1 MIGELKDTN
10 IKLKRIF
17 IEPKLP
23 EALEPLNKLARN
35 ILWSWNKE
43 AVDLFKSIDSE
54 RFVALNY
61 NPVALLKEV
70 GTETSDRLLKDKEFM
85 AKLKKVE
92 KDFDHYMAQ
101 KAKQKG
107 TSIAYFSMEYG
118 LHISLK
124 LYSGGLGVLAGDY
137 LKEASD
143 ENSNLVAI
151 GLLYR
156 YGYFTQGISMHGEQ
170 INNYPPQEFTKL
182 PIEPVRTSN
191 QDWLKVPINLPGRT
205 VQAKVWKLP
214 VGRVDLYL
222 LDTDFDENS
231 WEDRQLTHHLYGGDN
246 EHRLKQEILLGIGG
260 VRVLNALGVKADVYH
275 CNEGHA
281 AFNGLERLSDYLH
294 QENLS
299 FTEALEMVRATSLF
313 TTHTPVP
320 AGHDYFTEDLLR
332 TYLYAYI
339 AELGISWEQFV
350 ALGRKDRDNHHEQ
363 FSMSHLAI
371 RLSQE
376 VNGVSKLHGL
386 VSQKMFNSLFPGYT
400 AQEMHIGYVTNS
412 VHYPTWIAS
421 EWHNLYTKTFGT
433 GFLRD
438 QANKE
443 YWRKIHKVPD
453 QEIMAIRDLLKKR
466 LLGYVRETIKKDFTK
481 RGESPRTIFDIT
493 NKLNDEALVFG
504 FARRFATYK
513 RAHLLFSNKERLAAL
528 VNNPDRPVIFLFAGK
543 AHPADG
549 GGQGLIRHI
558 VNISKEPEFQGKI
571 IFLENY
577 NMEMAKKLVRGV
589 DIWLNTPTRPQEAS
603 GTSGMKA
610 AMNGVM
616 NFSVLDGWWAEG
628 YRENAGWALPEERTF
643 VDQNMQDEL
652 DSESIYNIME
662 QSIIPTYFDKNED
675 GVSTKWVAY
684 IKNII
689 ADVAPEFTM
698 QRMLHDYYD
707 RFYLKLHERSQKLKV
722 KSFAPTTQLAKWRE
736 KVMHAWDAIEVLD
749 AQVMDTD
756 NHPLPT
762 GKPFEASIKLFLGS
776 LTPEEVGVEVVFF
789 KRMSENELVPQ
800 LAQELNKRDTNGH
813 TATYHCKL
821 DPKMSGVYE
830 YGFRLFPKNDLL
842 AHRQDLNLVQWLQI

>member
-1 MIGELKDTN
+1 MIGELKDTS

-23 EALEPLNKLARN
+23 EALKPLDKLARN
-35 ILWSWNKE
+35 IWWSWNKDAIE
-43 AVDLFKSIDSE
+43 LFHSIDPK
-54 RFVALNY
+54 RFAELRY
-61 NPVALLKEV
+61 NAVALLKEV
-70 GTETSDRLLKDKEFM
+70 DAATSDRLLQDKEFM

-92 KDFDHYMAQ
+92 QDFDRYM
-101 KAKQKG
+101 KQKDSRSG

-143 ENSNLVAI
+143 ENSNLVAV

-156 YGYFTQGISMHGEQ
+156 YGYFTQSISMHGDQ

-182 PIEPVRTSN
+182 PIEPVRTAS
-191 QDWLKVPINLPGRT
+191 QDWLKVSINFPGRT
-205 VQAKVWKLP
+205 VQAKVWRLP
-214 VGRVDLYL
+214 VGRIDLYL

-260 VRVLNALGVKADVYH
+260 VRVLNSLDIKADVYH

-281 AFNGLERLSDYLH
+281 AFNGLERLGDYLH
-294 QENLS
+294 QDNLS
-299 FTEALEMVRATSLF
+299 FEESLEVVRATSLF

-320 AGHDYFTEDLLR
+320 AGHDYFPESLLR

-339 AELGISWEQFV
+339 AELGISWDTFI
-350 ALGRKDRDNHHEQ
+350 ALGREDKDNVHEQ

-386 VSQKMFNSLFPGYT
+386 VSQKMFNGLFPGYT
-400 AQEMHIGYVTNS
+400 PNELHLGYVTNS
-412 VHYPTWIAS
+412 VHYPTWIAN
-421 EWHNLYTKTFGT
+421 EWDALYRETFGT

-438 QANKE
+438 QANKT
-443 YWRKIHKVPD
+443 YWRKIHQVPD
-453 QEIMAIRDLLKKR
+453 EEIMTIRRTLKKR
-466 LLGYVRETIKKDFTK
+466 LLDYVRESIQDDYTR

-493 NKLNDEALVFG
+493 NKLNDKALVFG

-513 RAHLLFSNKERLAAL
+513 RAHLLFSNPERLAAL
-528 VNNPDRPVIFLFAGK
+528 VNNPERPVIFLFAGK

-558 VNISKEPEFQGKI
+558 VNISKRPEFQGKI

-577 NMEMAKKLVRGV
+577 NMEMAKTLVQGV
-589 DIWLNTPTRPQEAS
+589 DVWLNTPTRPQEAS

-610 AMNGVM
+610 ALNGVM

-628 YRENAGWALPEERTF
+628 YRDDAGWALPEERTF
-643 VDQNMQDEL
+643 SEQNLQDEL
-652 DSESIYNIME
+652 DAESIYNIME
-662 QSIIPTYFDKNED
+662 QSIIPTYFDRDDADISE
-675 GVSTKWVAY
+675 SWVQY

-689 ADVAPEFTM
+689 AEVAPDFTM
-698 QRMLHDYYD
+698 QRMLHDYYK
-707 RFYLKLHERSQKLKV
+707 RFYLKLHERGAKLQEKN
-722 KSFAPTTQLAKWRE
+722 FAKAGQLVKWRE
-736 KVMHAWDAIEVLD
+736 KVTHAWDAVDVLD
-749 AQVMDTD
+749 SQVPDTD

-762 GKPFEASIKLFLGS
+762 GQPFEATIKVFLGS
-776 LTPEEVGVEVVFF
+776 LDPEEVGIEVVFF
-789 KRMSENELVPQ
+789 KRMSEDELVLELSEELQ
-800 LAQELNKRDTNGH
+800 LKQSNGH
-813 TATYHCKL
+813 TATYSCKV
-821 DPKMSGVYE
+821 DPKLSGVYE
-830 YGFRLFPKNDLL
+830 FGFRLFPKNELL
-842 AHRQDLNLVQWLQI
+842 ANRQDLNLVKWL

>member
-1 MIGELKDTN
+1 MIGELKDTS

-23 EALEPLNKLARN
+23 AALEPLNKLARN
-35 ILWSWNKE
+35 IWWSWNKD
-43 AVDLFKSIDSE
+43 ASDLFRSIDPE
-54 RFVALNY
+54 KFVALNY
-61 NPVALLKEV
+61 NPVALLKEIDAD
-70 GTETSDRLLKDKEFM
+70 TTKRLQEDEGFVS
-85 AKLKKVE
+85 KLKKAE
-92 KDFDHYMAQ
+92 QEFDAYMAE
-101 KAKQKG
+101 KANRKG

-143 ENSNLVAI
+143 ENSNLAAV

-182 PIEPVRTSN
+182 PIEPVRTAS
-191 QDWLKVPINLPGRT
+191 QDWLKISINLPGRT

-214 VGRVDLYL
+214 VGRIDLYL

-260 VRVLNALGVKADVYH
+260 VRVLNALGIKADVYH

-281 AFNGLERLSDYLH
+281 AFNSLERLSDYIHREDLAYD
-294 QENLS
+294 
-299 FTEALEMVRATSLF
+299 EAVEMVRATSLF

-320 AGHDYFTEDLLR
+320 AGHDYFTEGLLR

-339 AELGISWEQFV
+339 AELGVSWEQFI
-350 ALGRKDRDNHHEQ
+350 ALGRKDKDNHHEQ

-400 AQEMHIGYVTNS
+400 AEEVHIGYVTNS

-421 EWHNLYTKTFGT
+421 EWHNLYTETFGT

-438 QANKE
+438 QANKD
-443 YWRKIHKVPD
+443 YWRKIHEVPD
-453 QEIMAIRDLLKKR
+453 QKIMGIRQTLKKR
-466 LLGYVRETIKKDFTK
+466 LIDYVRETIQKDFTK

-493 NKLNDEALVFG
+493 NKLNDDALVFG

-577 NMEMAKKLVRGV
+577 NMEMAKILVRGV

-628 YRENAGWALPEERTF
+628 YREDAGWALPEERIF
-643 VDQNMQDEL
+643 ADQNMQDEL

-662 QSIIPTYFDKNED
+662 QSIIPTYFDRDDQGISSN
-675 GVSTKWVAY
+675 WVKY

-689 ADVAPEFTM
+689 AEVAPDFTM

-707 RFYLKLHERSQKLKV
+707 RFYLKLNERGDKLKQ
-722 KSFAPTTQLAKWRE
+722 KNFAVTGELVKWRE
-736 KVMHAWDAIEVLD
+736 KVSHAWEAIEILD
-749 AQVMDTD
+749 TQIMDTD

-762 GKPFEASIKLFLGS
+762 GKAFEASIKLFLGS
-776 LTPEEVGVEVVFF
+776 LTPDEVGVEVVFF
-789 KRMSENELVPQ
+789 KRKSEDELIPQ
-800 LAQELNKRDTNGH
+800 LAVELEKRESNGH

-830 YGFRLFPKNDLL
+830 YGFRLFPKHELL
-842 AHRQDLNLVQWLQI
+842 AHRQDLNLVQWLSI

>member
-1 MIGELKDTN
+1 MIGELKDTS

-23 EALEPLNKLARN
+23 KALEPLNKLAHN
-35 ILWSWNKE
+35 IWWSWNKD
-43 AVDLFKSIDSE
+43 ASDLFASIDPVK
-54 RFVALNY
+54 FVELNY

-70 GTETSDRLLKDKEFM
+70 DATTSERLLKDKTFM
-85 AKLKKVE
+85 SKLKKVE
-92 KDFDHYMAQ
+92 QEFDRYMGEKDAR
-101 KAKQKG
+101 KG

-143 ENSNLVAI
+143 ENSNLVAV

-170 INNYPPQEFTKL
+170 LNNYPPQEFTKL
-182 PIEPVRTSN
+182 PIEPVRTAN
-191 QDWLKVPINLPGRT
+191 QDWLKVSINLPDRT

-214 VGRVDLYL
+214 VGRIDLYL
-222 LDTDFDENS
+222 LDTDFDDNS
-231 WEDRQLTHHLYGGDN
+231 WEDRSLTHHLYGGDN

-281 AFNGLERLSDYLH
+281 AFNGLERLGDYLH

-299 FTEALEMVRATSLF
+299 YPEALEMVRATSLF

-320 AGHDYFTEDLLR
+320 AGHDYFTEELMR
-332 TYLYAYI
+332 PYLYAYI
-339 AELGISWEQFV
+339 AELGIPWSQFI
-350 ALGRKDRDNHHEQ
+350 ALGRKDADNMHEQ

-400 AQEMHIGYVTNS
+400 APELHLGYVTNS
-412 VHYPTWIAS
+412 IHYPTWIAN
-421 EWHNLYTKTFGT
+421 EWHQLYTKTFGT
-433 GFLRD
+433 KFLRD
-438 QANKE
+438 QANKT
-443 YWRKIHKVPD
+443 YWRKIRQVPD
-453 QEIMAIRDLLKKR
+453 QDIMAIRRTLKKR
-466 LLGYVRETIKKDFTK
+466 LLDYVRKTIQEDFTK

-493 NKLNDEALVFG
+493 NKLNDDALVFG

-549 GGQGLIRHI
+549 GGQSLIRHI

-571 IFLENY
+571 IFLQNY
-577 NMEMAKKLVRGV
+577 NMEMAKTLVQGV
-589 DIWLNTPTRPQEAS
+589 DVWLNTPTRPQEAS

-628 YRENAGWALPEERTF
+628 YRETAGWALPEERTF
-643 VDQNMQDEL
+643 GEQNLQDEL
-652 DSESIYNIME
+652 DAESLYNIME
-662 QSIIPTYFDKNED
+662 QSIIPTYFDQEED
-675 GVSTKWVAY
+675 GISPSWVGY
-684 IKNII
+684 IKEII
-689 ADVAPEFTM
+689 AEVAPEFTM
-698 QRMLHDYYD
+698 QRMLHDYYN
-707 RFYLKLHERSQKLKV
+707 RFYLKLEKRGKALKAKKYAETGKLV
-722 KSFAPTTQLAKWRE
+722 KWRE
-736 KVMHAWDAIEVLD
+736 KVNHAWDAIEVLD
-749 AQVMDTD
+749 TKVLDTD

-762 GKPFEASIKLFLGS
+762 GQAFEASIKVFLGS
-776 LTPEEVGVEVVFF
+776 LAAEDIGIEVVFF
-789 KRMSENELVPQ
+789 KRKSENELVPQ
-800 LAQELNKRDTNGH
+800 LAEELKLKQVNGH
-813 TATYHCKL
+813 TATYVCKV
-821 DPKMSGVYE
+821 DPKVSGVYE
-830 YGFRLFPKNDLL
+830 YGFRMFPKNELL
-842 AHRQDLNLVQWLQI
+842 AHRQDLNLVQWL